1 MIDAVYIGL
10 WAWLFC
16 GPLSEGG
23 EVFGGLRRMLSRLP
37 EWAFK
42 PLIGCPKCHAGQL
55 AFWWQAYEATHGRS
69 FDFRFIIVAIMTAIL
84 STAVA
89 DIVETW
95 KNK

>member
-1 MIDAVYIGL
+1 MDAIYIGV

-23 EVFGGLRRMLSRLP
+23 EVFGYLRARLSVLP
-37 EWAFK
+37 NWVFK

-55 AFWWQAYEATHGRS
+55 SFWWQVYEATHGRG